1 MENKV
6 LARVAGRDITSDY
19 ITEVISRYPAQQ
31 QAMMDNEQ
39 GRRNVLEQAIA
50 FELMY
55 ELGKETGVD
64 KSVEY
69 TEQIN
74 KIAKEL
80 LAQIVMSKV
89 LSEVT
94 VLDEEVLK
102 YYNEN
107 QEAFVEPANVT
118 AKHILVDSEELAKE
132 IKEKI
137 AANELSFEDAA
148 AQYSSCPSKEQGG
161 NLGAF
166 SKGMMVPEF
175 EEVAFV
181 LPVGEVSD
189 PVKTQ
194 FGYHLIKV
202 SDKKDSSTKAFEE
215 IKEGALKQLLNQKQE
230 KKYLELIKEL
240 RDKYTVEML

>member
-1 MENKV
+1 MDNKV

-39 GRRNVLEQAIA
+39 GRKNILDQAIA

-107 QEAFVEPANVT
+107 KEAFIEPANVT
-118 AKHILVDSEELAKE
+118 AKHILVDSEDLAKE

-137 AANELSFEDAA
+137 ASNELSFEDAA
-148 AQYSSCPSKEQGG
+148 SQYSSCPSKEQGG
-161 NLGAF
+161 NLGSF

-215 IKEGALKQLLNQKQE
+215 IKESALKQLLNQKQE
-230 KKYLELIKEL
+230 QKYLELIKEL

>member
-1 MENKV
+1 MDNKV

-39 GRRNVLEQAIA
+39 GRRNILEQAIA

-107 QEAFVEPANVT
+107 QESFVEPANVT

-215 IKEGALKQLLNQKQE
+215 IKEDALKQLLSQKQE
-230 KKYLELIKEL
+230 QKYLELIKEL
-240 RDKYTVEML
+240 RNKYTVEML

>member
-1 MENKV
+1 MDNKV

-19 ITEVISRYPAQQ
+19 ITEVIGRYPAQQ

-39 GRRNVLEQAIA
+39 GRRNILEQAIA

-215 IKEGALKQLLNQKQE
+215 IKEDALKQLLNQKQE
-230 KKYLELIKEL
+230 QKYLELIKEL
-240 RDKYTVEML
+240 RNKYTVEML

>member
-137 AANELSFEDAA
+137 ATNELSFEDAA

-175 EEVAFV
+175 EEVAFA
-181 LPVGEVSD
+181 LPVNEVSE
-189 PVKTQ
+189 PVQTQ

-230 KKYLELIKEL
+230 EKYLELMKEL
-240 RDKYTVEML
+240 RNKYTVEML

>member
-1 MENKV
+1 MDNKV

-39 GRRNVLEQAIA
+39 GRRNILEQAIA

-55 ELGKETGVD
+55 ELGKETGIDASAEYVD
-64 KSVEY
+64 
-69 TEQIN
+69 QMN

-80 LAQIVMSKV
+80 LAQIVMKKT
-89 LSEVT
+89 LDEVT

-107 QEAFVEPANVT
+107 QEAFKEPANVT

-132 IKEKI
+132 IREKI
-137 AANELSFEDAA
+137 ASNELSFEDAA

-202 SDKKDSSTKAFEE
+202 ADKKEDSVKAFEE
-215 IKEGALKQLLNQKQE
+215 IKEDALKQLLNQRQE
-230 KKYLELIKEL
+230 QKYLDLIKEL
-240 RDKYTVEML
+240 RNKYTVEMI

>member
-1 MENKV
+1 MDNKV

-19 ITEVISRYPAQQ
+19 ISDVISRYPAQQ

-39 GRRNVLEQAIA
+39 GRRNILEQAIA

-55 ELGKETGVD
+55 ELGKETGIDASTEYVD
-64 KSVEY
+64 
-69 TEQIN
+69 QMN

-80 LAQIVMSKV
+80 LAQIVMKKT
-89 LSEVT
+89 LDEVT

-107 QEAFVEPANVT
+107 QEAFREPANVT

-132 IKEKI
+132 IREKI
-137 AANELSFEDAA
+137 ASNELSFEDAA
-148 AQYSSCPSKEQGG
+148 TQYSSCPSKEQGG

-202 SDKKDSSTKAFEE
+202 ADKKEDSVKAFEE
-215 IKEGALKQLLNQKQE
+215 IKEDALKQLLNQRQE
-230 KKYLELIKEL
+230 QKYLDLIKEL
-240 RDKYTVEML
+240 RNKYTVEML